1 MSFAVVLA
9 GGAMPERPLV
19 AGAGNAEIV
28 IAADGGVR
36 IARSHG
42 LPIHLVIGDLDSI
55 SPGDLAWAKA
65 EGAGIVSFSPD
76 KDFTDLELALER
88 ADQSGV
94 ERIVAT
100 GVEGGRLDHELGNWA
115 ALCARRSA
123 LVEVHTAN
131 GTATILHGDGNN
143 RVTQTGEVGDIIS
156 LLPRA
161 GDAAGITTEGLR
173 WPLENATLSSTGTH
187 GISNEFVSAS
197 ATVELQ
203 SGILMVVRPTVRALD
218 D

>member
-9 GGAMPERPLV
+9 GGAMPERRLV
-19 AGAGNAEIV
+19 AGAAHAKIV

-36 IARSHG
+36 IARNHG

-88 ADQSGV
+88 ADESAV
-94 ERIVAT
+94 DKIVAT
-100 GVEGGRLDHELGNWA
+100 GVEGGRLDHELGNWS
-115 ALCARRSA
+115 ALCARRNA
-123 LVEVHTAN
+123 LVEVHAAN

-143 RVTQTGEVGDIIS
+143 RLTQTGQVGDIIS

-161 GDAAGITTEGLR
+161 GEAIGITTRGLR
-173 WPLENATLSSTGTH
+173 WPLDNTTLSSTGTH
-187 GISNEFVSAS
+187 GISNEFLSTS
-197 ATVELQ
+197 ATIELE
-203 SGILMVVRPTVRALD
+203 SGILMVVRPRVCALD